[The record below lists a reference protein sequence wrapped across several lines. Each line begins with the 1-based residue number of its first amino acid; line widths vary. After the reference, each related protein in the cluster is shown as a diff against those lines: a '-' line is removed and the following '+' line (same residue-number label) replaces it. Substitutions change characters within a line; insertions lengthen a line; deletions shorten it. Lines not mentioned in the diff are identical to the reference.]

1 LTSLISASICE
12 INNLFLFSS
21 EREWEASID
30 RLDAAGLRCVA
41 RSLRRSCRE
50 LGMQVRWMEARLTVS
65 ERDVE
70 RLQRATG
77 RPLGRADPVPPACDA
92 ACISRSIA
100 AEARAE
106 VAEEM
111 LADMIVRHQA
121 LLATV
126 RDGVSDRERRY
137 LRRSGEAVYHV

>member
-1 LTSLISASICE
+1 MDPA
-12 INNLFLFSS
+12 
-21 EREWEASID
+21 D
-30 RLDAAGLRCVA
+30 LRSVA
-41 RSLRRSCRE
+41 RSLRRYCRE
-50 LGMQVRWMEARLTVS
+50 TGMQVRWMEARLTVS

-70 RLQRATG
+70 RLRRRAG
-77 RPLGRADPVPPACDA
+77 PEPPACGS
-92 ACISRSIA
+92 ACISRSLA

>member
-1 LTSLISASICE
+1 
-12 INNLFLFSS
+12 
-21 EREWEASID
+21 
-30 RLDAAGLRCVA
+30 
-41 RSLRRSCRE
+41 
-50 LGMQVRWMEARLTVS
+50 MQVRWMEARLTVS

-70 RLQRATG
+70 RLRRAAD
-77 RPLGRADPVPPACDA
+77 RPLGRVGPVPPACDA

-111 LADMIVRHQA
+111 LAEMIVRHQA

-137 LRRSGEAVYHV
+137 LRRSGVAVYHV

>member
-1 LTSLISASICE
+1 
-12 INNLFLFSS
+12 
-21 EREWEASID
+21 
-30 RLDAAGLRCVA
+30 
-41 RSLRRSCRE
+41 
-50 LGMQVRWMEARLTVS
+50 MEARLTVS

-70 RLQRATG
+70 RLRRRVG
-77 RPLGRADPVPPACDA
+77 PESPVCGP
-92 ACISRSIA
+92 ACISRSLA

-137 LRRSGEAVYHV
+137 LRRRGEAVYHV

>member
-1 LTSLISASICE
+1 MDPA
-12 INNLFLFSS
+12 
-21 EREWEASID
+21 D
-30 RLDAAGLRCVA
+30 LRSVA
-41 RSLRRSCRE
+41 RSLRRYCRE
-50 LGMQVRWMEARLTVS
+50 TGMQVRWMEARLTVS

-70 RLQRATG
+70 RLRRRAG
-77 RPLGRADPVPPACDA
+77 SESPVCGS
-92 ACISRSIA
+92 ACISRSLA

>member
-1 LTSLISASICE
+1 
-12 INNLFLFSS
+12 
-21 EREWEASID
+21 
-30 RLDAAGLRCVA
+30 
-41 RSLRRSCRE
+41 
-50 LGMQVRWMEARLTVS
+50 MQVRWMEARLTVS

-70 RLQRATG
+70 RLRRATAF
-77 RPLGRADPVPPACDA
+77 GRADPVPPACDA

-111 LADMIVRHQA
+111 LADMIIRHQA

-137 LRRSGEAVYHV
+137 LRRSGAAVYHV

>member
-1 LTSLISASICE
+1 M
-12 INNLFLFSS
+12 FFSS
-21 EREWEASID
+21 EREWEASIHS
-30 RLDAAGLRCVA
+30 LDAAGLRSVA
-41 RSLRRSCRE
+41 RGLRRSCRE

-70 RLQRATG
+70 RLRRRAG
-77 RPLGRADPVPPACDA
+77 PAPPACDS